1 MDQAPAPETQT
12 PDMQSATGQVPAPTL
27 TGPSIM
33 SALQSIQGPN
43 PMLAGASAALNTL
56 GGGQPGANPYLAQ
69 NQVAQHGMIQQINQ
83 VRLAQEADL
92 HRQVQ
97 LQALQQKMQE
107 RAIKRE
113 DAARTMAGDLL
124 FGKHALE
131 DEGQRAAVA
140 KQYGG
145 FLSKLG
151 IPMNESIMASW
162 SKGGP
167 SQESQKQLALMLA
180 SADAEPDPASKGQLS
195 ANAQK
200 YFLDHGGKPEDF
212 TAVAQNLRNPAY
224 LMSAH
229 LPTPDDLKLKALQVQ
244 EKEAARITKDYPEL
258 VKGDPA
264 VIQDMIMQHR
274 KIMGGKAYTEGTDE
288 SRDMAY
294 NLAKYNQ
301 AKAEEAKIARQ
312 LEMRS
317 ILQQQQQQFSQG
329 QLDQRL
335 AAQDAMLDKRL
346 AAQAQS
352 AAKKKDEAVKAT
364 AESFLN
370 QFKAI
375 VPQMYDA
382 GFLPRGT
389 DFISSKAAILRR
401 GIDPESPILREW
413 FDLQANM
420 IGWARSVQNDIGP
433 RAMAAFH
440 ETNRVMSQPP
450 TKEGLERIIKNM
462 EAQLTASKT
471 QEVQP
476 APNAVSPLTPATG
489 GTRSVRVKNAQGQT
503 GTLKL
508 APGEAIPSGY
518 TEIK

>member
-1 MDQAPAPETQT
+1 MDRAPAPETQT
-12 PDMQSATGQVPAPTL
+12 PDMQTATGQMPQPSL
-27 TGPSIM
+27 TGPSII

-56 GGGQPGANPYLAQ
+56 GGGRPGDNPYLAQ

-97 LQALQQKMQE
+97 LQAMQQRMQE
-107 RAIKRE
+107 HALKRD
-113 DAARTMAGDLL
+113 DAARTVTRDLL
-124 FGKHALE
+124 FGPHALE
-131 DEGQRAAVA
+131 DEGQRAVVA
-140 KQYGG
+140 KQYAG
-145 FLSKLG
+145 FMSKLG
-151 IPMNESIMASW
+151 IPMNDSIMASW
-162 SKGGP
+162 AKGGP
-167 SQESQKQLALMLA
+167 SQDSQKQLALQLA
-180 SADAEPDPASKGQLS
+180 AADAELDPASKGVLLGS
-195 ANAQK
+195 AQK
-200 YFLDHGGKPEDF
+200 FYLAHGGKPEDF
-212 TAVAQNLRNPAY
+212 QTVAQNLRNPAY
-224 LMSAH
+224 LEATFKF
-229 LPTPDDLKLKALQVQ
+229 TPDDLKTKALDLQK
-244 EKEAARITKDYPEL
+244 KEADAITRQFPEL

-264 VIQDMIMQHR
+264 TIQDMIMQHR
-274 KIMGGKAYTEGTDE
+274 KISGGKTWQDGTDE
-288 SRDMAY
+288 SRNRAY

-301 AKAEEAKIARQ
+301 AKVEEAKIARQ

-335 AAQDAMLDKRL
+335 AAQDTMLDKRL
-346 AAQAQS
+346 ATAAQS

-375 VPQMYDA
+375 VPQMYDE

-389 DFISSKAAILRR
+389 DFISSKAAMLRR
-401 GIDPESPILREW
+401 GIDPENPVLREW

-471 QEVQP
+471 QEVQS
-476 APNAVSPLTPATG
+476 APNAKGPMTPPG
-489 GTRSVRVKNAQGQT
+489 GIQAEYNALRKGGMSAEQAKDA
-503 GTLKL
+503 LKKR
-508 APGEAIPSGY
+508 GY
-518 TEIK
+518 TID